1 MAKKVGVSEATVSR
15 VLNGRPGVSEA
26 TRESVLTALDVL
38 GYERPTQ
45 LRGDRARLVGL
56 VLPELQNPIF
66 PAFAE
71 VVGGALAQQGLT
83 PVLCTRTVGGVSE
96 AEYVEL
102 LLQQQVSGVM
112 FAGGLY
118 AQADASHDHYERLV
132 ERGLPTVLVNAAVDH
147 LGFPRVSCDDA
158 VATEQAVGHL
168 AALGHERIGMVL
180 CPPDHMPSRRKLEAY
195 LGLSRPGL
203 PTGPEL
209 VEHTTFSLEGG
220 HAATGRLL
228 DKGVTGIVCASD
240 VLAMGAIR
248 AARRRGLSVP
258 ADISVIG
265 YDDSALMTC
274 MDPPLTTVRQPI
286 EAMGRAAVDM
296 LVAQIDKARVPNDE
310 LLFEPE
316 LVVRASTAPASS
328 ASRVTSLGAVGG

>member
-1 MAKKVGVSEATVSR
+1 
-15 VLNGRPGVSEA
+15 
-26 TRESVLTALDVL
+26 
-38 GYERPTQ
+38 
-45 LRGDRARLVGL
+45 
-56 VLPELQNPIF
+56 
-66 PAFAE
+66 
-71 VVGGALAQQGLT
+71 
-83 PVLCTRTVGGVSE
+83 
-96 AEYVEL
+96 
-102 LLQQQVSGVM
+102 
-112 FAGGLY
+112 
-118 AQADASHDHYERLV
+118 
-132 ERGLPTVLVNAAVDH
+132 VLVNAAVDH
-147 LGFPRVSCDDA
+147 LRFPRVSCDDA
-158 VATEQAVGHL
+158 EATEQAGGHL

-195 LGLSRPGL
+195 LGLSRAGM

-220 HAATGRLL
+220 HAAAGRLL

-328 ASRVTSLGAVGG
+328 VDRIATLGAVGG